1 MGSKLMIELLR
12 RGKTGNEILCIL
24 DSISGDALTPQA
36 REVVV
41 NAQNYQEINP
51 EDFWFFH

>member
-41 NAQNYQEINP
+41 NAQNYQEIDPN
-51 EDFWFFH
+51 DF